1 MPKVFRK
8 TLACFV
14 AILLFVS
21 SFALA
26 QNSSDQTR
34 PRRAETQTQ
43 TATPSSSQIP
53 DASAEP
59 LIRIGLSTDAR
70 SVSITTSGRLMY
82 ALSETAQP
90 EPLQIARVRLEARAL
105 SPDFPQPSPDA
116 NYHVEIAG
124 AATRIDAERA
134 ATEIK
139 SATNEDAQI
148 SQDARTNTWRIQ
160 VGQNGTR
167 NEAEDLRSRLQD
179 AGFVNA
185 AVVQTGS
192 IGHPPATAG
201 GTDTSASMNT
211 RGSGAQPSPS
221 ASPAQTARS
230 STLPRSANAGGM
242 VRPVTRASVPTREL
256 VAFSTAAAT
265 LFRARAPVQFS
276 SDNEQSAP
284 VRFNEKP
291 YRGRLEV
298 FANERGT
305 LTVVNVIPLEAYV
318 RGVVPNELSPGGY
331 PALEALKAQAI
342 AARTYA
348 VKNRGQFASQGFDL
362 LPTTRSQVYGGM
374 STEHPLT
381 DFAVESTRGLIATY
395 NGEPI
400 NALYTST
407 CGGRTEDVENIFN
420 EATPYLRGREC
431 AAEGRAAFAPFTIKS
446 SRDTA
451 DIREEQNAQLA
462 RDAALLAVHS
472 FQIPPRITDA
482 WLTAPVT
489 QTEARGWL
497 QNVARLSRQNALVT
511 NDDITHAPAFSSA
524 LMLAV
529 FGETRADTLLNSADV
544 EYLLSFRDATDVP
557 QQNRADVAMLLRDGF
572 LALYPDATLR
582 PREPL
587 TRARCIRT
595 IVLIMESRGNFQ
607 LQKGTTRPASNGALI
622 VRSARNHDQP
632 IQVSSDAYL
641 FRSFGDNSYPARS
654 VVIVGGEPVTFHVNA
669 VGDVDFLEV
678 RPAPNG
684 AAADHYSPFSNW
696 TVQMSVA
703 EAQQRLRQVNG
714 IFGNLRDLHVAARGS
729 SRRAIDLEIIGTNGT
744 AHLRGGR
751 IRSILGLREQL
762 FVIDRRYDDAGH
774 IIGFTF
780 IGRGWGH
787 GVGMCQ
793 VGAFGLARIGWT
805 YDRILKNYYT
815 GIELTKLY

>member
-1 MPKVFRK
+1 MQKVLRK

-14 AILLFVS
+14 ASLLFVS
-21 SFALA
+21 SLALA
-26 QNSSDQTR
+26 QNPTEQTR
-34 PRRAETQTQ
+34 PRRIETPSQS
-43 TATPSSSQIP
+43 ASPSSSQITE
-53 DASAEP
+53 ASAEP

-90 EPLQIARVRLEARAL
+90 EPLQIARVRVEARAL
-105 SPDFPQPSPDA
+105 SPDFPQPSNVA
-116 NYHVEIAG
+116 TYHVEIAG
-124 AATRIDAERA
+124 AATRVDAERA
-134 ATEIK
+134 ATEIRN
-139 SATNEDAQI
+139 ATNEDSAI

-160 VGQNGTR
+160 IGQAGR
-167 NEAEDLRSRLQD
+167 REDAEELRSRLQD

-185 AVVQTGS
+185 SVVETGNS
-192 IGHPPATAG
+192 
-201 GTDTSASMNT
+201 SANNPVAA
-211 RGSGAQPSPS
+211 SGARRVGAQTSPS
-221 ASPAQTARS
+221 VASTPAQTARIQTPARTS
-230 STLPRSANAGGM
+230 NPGSM

-256 VAFSTAAAT
+256 VAFSAAAAAP
-265 LFRARAPVQFS
+265 LFHARAPVQFS

-284 VRFNEKP
+284 VRFNEKA
-291 YRGRLEV
+291 YRGSLEV

-305 LTVVNVIPLEAYV
+305 LTVVNVLPLEAYV

-331 PALEALKAQAI
+331 PALEALKAQAV

-348 VKNRGQFASQGFDL
+348 MKNRGQFASQGFDL
-362 LPTTRSQVYGGM
+362 LPTTRSQVYGGR

-381 DFAVESTRGLIATY
+381 DFAVESTRGVIATY

-431 AAEGRAAFAPFTIKS
+431 AAEGRAGFAPFTVKS

-451 DIREEQNAQLA
+451 DIHEEQHASLA

-482 WLTAPVT
+482 WLSAPLT
-489 QTEARGWL
+489 QQDARGWL

-511 NDDITHAPAFSSA
+511 NDDITRPPAFSSA

-529 FGETRADTLLNSADV
+529 FGDTRADTLLNSADV
-544 EYLLSFRDATDVP
+544 EYLLSFRDAADIP

-587 TRARCIRT
+587 TRARAIRT
-595 IVLIMESRGNFQ
+595 IALLLDSRGNFQ
-607 LQKGTTRPASNGALI
+607 LQKGTTRPTANGALI
-622 VRSARNHDQP
+622 VRSTRNHDQP
-632 IQVSSDAYL
+632 IQVSADAYL

-654 VVIVGGEPVTFHVNA
+654 LVIVGGEPVAFHVNA
-669 VGDVDFLEV
+669 SGDVDFLEV
-678 RPAPNG
+678 KPAPNG

-696 TVQMSVA
+696 TVQMSLA

-714 IFGNLRDLHVAARGS
+714 IFGNLRDLRVAARGS
-729 SRRAIDLEIIGTNGT
+729 SRRAIDLEIVGTSGT

-774 IIGFTF
+774 IIDFTF
-780 IGRGWGH
+780 TGRGWGH

-793 VGAFGLARIGWT
+793 VGAFGLARIGWS
-805 YDRILKNYYT
+805 YERILKNYYT